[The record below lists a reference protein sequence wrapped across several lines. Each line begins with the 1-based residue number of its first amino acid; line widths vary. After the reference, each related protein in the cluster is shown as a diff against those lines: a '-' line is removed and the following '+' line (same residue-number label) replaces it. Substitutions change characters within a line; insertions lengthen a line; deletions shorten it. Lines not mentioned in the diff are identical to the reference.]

1 MLPADTGLTKSEID
15 VWRQFVSNSRWKHK
29 GRMAVLNKIDGLW
42 DALKTEGVFEK
53 ELNKQIITTSEV
65 LGLDAQYIFPTSA
78 QKGLQGKISQDEALL
93 ARS

>member
-42 DALKTEGVFEK
+42 DALKTEEEVEK
-53 ELNKQIITTSEV
+53 
-65 LGLDAQYIFPTSA
+65 
-78 QKGLQGKISQDEALL
+78 
-93 ARS
+93 